1 MCVRERERE
10 GGEREGAERERE
22 GEREKERMVVAI
34 LLNTKPYVYGACA
47 NVVGLLSVAALFH
60 LA

>member
-1 MCVRERERE
+1 MCERERE

-22 GEREKERMVVAI
+22 GERERMVVAI